1 MKTMQE
7 VRDRLTRGEAVVW
20 TAMEMKERVRKGD
33 IPTADEVDIVTTG
46 TFGVMSG
53 TAAVMTVP
61 VAAPGAFIRADTV
74 TLNGVPAV
82 PGPCPNERLGT
93 VDLIVF
99 GTAAASATYGGG
111 HLFRDLVDGKDV
123 DVVVESGAKTFENTV
138 YIEDLSS
145 ARIFTTRSCFRN
157 YTAFV
162 NRGPDPART
171 IFSVLPLEGYM
182 GAATVSG
189 CGEINPVE
197 NDPALTHI
205 RPGTPLLLNGA
216 PGLVMGEGTRSTPE
230 RRNIAACA
238 DLNAM
243 DGESMGGFVTSH
255 GPECLTSVG
264 IPLPVLSVD
273 DITRLS
279 VTDDQISLPVADVTD
294 RIPFSAASYGDVWQQ
309 TDFTVQVDPMQCLF
323 CGPCTAAEACP
334 TKAVMMGGG
343 IMRSRCVACGTCVH
357 TCPNGVYTMNA
368 GALHL
373 NDDSEAVI
381 PIVLRQSDRSR
392 AETLCGYLRDRI
404 MAGEFLL

>member
-7 VRDRLTRGEAVVW
+7 VRERLTRGEATVW
-20 TAMEMKERVRKGD
+20 TAMEMKERVRRGD
-33 IPTADEVDIVTTG
+33 LPSADEVDIVTTG

-53 TAAVMTVP
+53 TAAVISVP
-61 VAAPGAFIRADTV
+61 VAAPGTFSRADAV
-74 TLNGVPAV
+74 TLNGVPAF
-82 PGPCPNERLGT
+82 PGPCPNEWLGT
-93 VDLIVF
+93 VDLIVY

-111 HLFRDLVDGKDV
+111 HLFRDLVDDKEV
-123 DVVVESGAKTFENTV
+123 DVVVKAGKKTFEDTI
-138 YIEDLSS
+138 YIEDLST
-145 ARIFTTRSCFRN
+145 ARIVTTRSCFRN

-162 NRGPDPART
+162 NRGPDPAST
-171 IFSVLPLEGYM
+171 IFSVIPMEGRM
-182 GAATVSG
+182 SVATVSG

-205 RPGTPLLLNGA
+205 RSGTPLLLNGA

-238 DLNAM
+238 ELSAM
-243 DGESMGGFVTSH
+243 DGEYMGGFVTSH
-255 GPECLTSVG
+255 GPECLTSFAV
-264 IPLPVLSVD
+264 PLPVLTAE

-279 VTDDQISLPVADVTD
+279 VTDDHIPLPVADISE
-294 RIPFSAASYGDVWQQ
+294 RSPFSVASYGNVWKH
-309 TDFTVQVDPMQCLF
+309 TDFIVQVNPLLCLF

-343 IMRSRCVACGTCVH
+343 IMRSRCVSCGTCVH

-373 NDDSEAVI
+373 EDDSEAII
-381 PIVLRQSDRSR
+381 PIMLRQSDRSR
-392 AETLCGYLRDRI
+392 AENLCERLKNQI
-404 MAGEFLL
+404 LMGEFLL

>member
-7 VRDRLTRGEAVVW
+7 IRDRLARGEAIVW
-20 TAMEMKERVRKGD
+20 TAMEMKERVRAGD
-33 IPTADEVDIVTTG
+33 IPTATEVDIVTTG

-61 VAAPGAFIRADTV
+61 VASPGAFLRAERV
-74 TLNGVPAV
+74 TLNGVPAF

-99 GTAAASATYGGG
+99 GTAAASERYGGG

-123 DVVVESGAKTFENTV
+123 EVIAEAGKKTFENTIF
-138 YIEDLSS
+138 IEDLTS
-145 ARIFTTRSCFRN
+145 ARIFTTRGCCRN

-162 NRGPDPART
+162 NRGPDPISS
-171 IFSVLPLEGYM
+171 IFSVLPLEGNM
-182 GAATVSG
+182 SAATVSG

-197 NDPALTHI
+197 NDPGLIHI

-216 PGLVMGEGTRSTPE
+216 PGIVMGEGTRSTPE

-238 DLNAM
+238 DLSAM
-243 DGESMGGFVTSH
+243 DGEYMGGFMTAH
-255 GPECLTSVG
+255 GPECLTSVA
-264 IPLPVLSVD
+264 IALPVLTAD

-279 VTDDQISLPVADVTD
+279 ITDEQIALPVADLID
-294 RIPFSAASYGDVWQQ
+294 RAPFSRASYGDVWQG
-309 TDFTVQVDPMQCLF
+309 TELTVQVNPLNCLF
-323 CGPCTAAEACP
+323 CGPCTAAEVCP

-343 IMRSRCVACGTCVH
+343 IMRSRCVSCGTCVH
-357 TCPNGVYTMNA
+357 ACPNGVYAMQA

-373 NDDSEAVI
+373 MDDSAVDI
-381 PIVLRQSDRSR
+381 PIVLRQSDRLRGEALCSR
-392 AETLCGYLRDRI
+392 MKDQLLRE
-404 MAGEFLL
+404 EFLL